1 MFSDKRYIVFLL
13 SSETS
18 CLCPC
23 HIRKV
28 KFPKTIR
35 HTSEYLT
42 ICIVPHNCRRLSR
55 LNAKMKWIH
64 FHNWY
69 IWLLPLTFFYVLVFE
84 YYSLQFA
91 LRFAGAPKKWEF
103 LINTLNI
110 IDVLSILPFFVS
122 LFFETDFLSG
132 NNDMLSSISTNSTE
146 SVTIKPAVEN
156 TKGQLEDL
164 LQIFRIFKLARY

>member
-1 MFSDKRYIVFLL
+1 MQKRNGSISTTDTSDFYHL
-13 SSETS
+13 
-18 CLCPC
+18 
-23 HIRKV
+23 H
-28 KFPKTIR
+28 
-35 HTSEYLT
+35 
-42 ICIVPHNCRRLSR
+42 
-55 LNAKMKWIH
+55 
-64 FHNWY
+64 
-69 IWLLPLTFFYVLVFE
+69 FFYVLVFE

>member
-1 MFSDKRYIVFLL
+1 M
-13 SSETS
+13 
-18 CLCPC
+18 
-23 HIRKV
+23 
-28 KFPKTIR
+28 
-35 HTSEYLT
+35 
-42 ICIVPHNCRRLSR
+42 
-55 LNAKMKWIH
+55 
-64 FHNWY
+64 
-69 IWLLPLTFFYVLVFE
+69 
-84 YYSLQFA
+84 QFV

-146 SVTIKPAVEN
+146 SVTIKPTVEN

-164 LQIFRIFKLARY
+164 LQIFRIFKLARYQMFEKCL